1 MKMYKGF
8 NKDLKCRD
16 FQYEIG
22 KTYEESTAELCESGF
37 HACERP
43 LDVFKYYAP
52 GKMSRYCEVNLDD
65 VSDQMSNDSKRCGKK
80 ISVKA
85 EIGIAGLVRAQI
97 QYVNEH
103 TTMKHTDPK
112 HATAGDFGAATA
124 GESGAA
130 TAGESGAATAGQYGA
145 ATAGDFG
152 AATAGESGAAT
163 AGESGAATAGEYG
176 AATAGDFGAATAGE
190 SGAATAGK
198 HGAATAGD
206 FGAATAGESGAATA
220 GKYGAATAGDFGA
233 ATAGES
239 GAATAGESGAATA
252 GESGAAT
259 AGDFGAATAGK
270 YGAATAGKYGAATA
284 GKYGAATSR
293 GYVSVGENGCGLVRG
308 ENVKIKGGMGAI
320 LVIAVENDAD
330 YGIKEWKA
338 FVVDGE
344 NIKPDTWYKLKNGD
358 LVEVSE

>member
-8 NKDLKCRD
+8 DKDLKCRD

-112 HATAGDFGAATA
+112 HATAG
-124 GESGAA
+124 E
-130 TAGESGAATAGQYGA
+130 
-145 ATAGDFG
+145 
-152 AATAGESGAAT
+152 
-163 AGESGAATAGEYG
+163 
-176 AATAGDFGAATAGE
+176 
-190 SGAATAGK
+190 
-198 HGAATAGD
+198 
-206 FGAATAGESGAATA
+206 
-220 GKYGAATAGDFGA
+220 
-233 ATAGES
+233 
-239 GAATAGESGAATA
+239 
-252 GESGAAT
+252 
-259 AGDFGAATAGK
+259 
-270 YGAATAGKYGAATA
+270 YGAATA

>member
-8 NKDLKCRD
+8 DKDLKCRD

-124 GESGAA
+124 G
-130 TAGESGAATAGQYGA
+130 
-145 ATAGDFG
+145 DFG

-163 AGESGAATAGEYG
+163 AG
-176 AATAGDFGAATAGE
+176 DF
-190 SGAATAGK
+190 
-198 HGAATAGD
+198 
-206 FGAATAGESGAATA
+206 GAATA

-233 ATAGES
+233 ATAGDF

>member
-8 NKDLKCRD
+8 DKDLKCRD

-124 GESGAA
+124 G
-130 TAGESGAATAGQYGA
+130 
-145 ATAGDFG
+145 
-152 AATAGESGAAT
+152 
-163 AGESGAATAGEYG
+163 
-176 AATAGDFGAATAGE
+176 
-190 SGAATAGK
+190 
-198 HGAATAGD
+198 
-206 FGAATAGESGAATA
+206 
-220 GKYGAATAGDFGA
+220 KYGAAK
-233 ATAGES
+233 
-239 GAATAGESGAATA
+239 A

-284 GKYGAATSR
+284 GEYGAATSR